1 MKKIFMM
8 GCIAAA
14 MFAGMVSCEEP
25 ETGYE
30 GTNYV
35 YLSADTNSM
44 FDQDG
49 ASLTVNVTLT
59 TSLTENLSLSFAMD
73 ENDYVELAGNPVTI
87 PAGSTSSSFT
97 VKVVKQLPE
106 SETMANFTITIDDE
120 TMLPEN
126 VALGD
131 EKFTFTLVS
140 SYVPELTDE
149 QKAIVEAYKTASGG
163 IDLTKYIGLIP
174 VTAVYTASNPDSE
187 IPLEPVTITGYS
199 KITLS
204 DKSVN
209 GKPVLKMIAN
219 PMGLQDVLY
228 EKLKDLT
235 VENPYWTDPE
245 AYQSYSQLMTA
256 INWNSS
262 SQETFSMTLD
272 DINLDEAGT
281 VDFIADKS
289 YYDEYYEEDVELF
302 IVPFEF
308 EFSAYDRELVAL
320 ENEQI
325 GTVVD
330 EFWADDATANPA
342 YHLNCENTAED
353 YYEYGNWVK
362 ASASI
367 SAEKLEFT
375 FCLYNYNDYDYSKV
389 TATYTPN
396 E

>member
-1 MKKIFMM
+1 M
-8 GCIAAA
+8 
-14 MFAGMVSCEEP
+14 
-25 ETGYE
+25 
-30 GTNYV
+30 
-35 YLSADTNSM
+35 
-44 FDQDG
+44 
-49 ASLTVNVTLT
+49 
-59 TSLTENLSLSFAMD
+59 EN
-73 ENDYVELAGNPVTI
+73 
-87 PAGSTSSSFT
+87 
-97 VKVVKQLPE
+97 
-106 SETMANFTITIDDE
+106 
-120 TMLPEN
+120 
-126 VALGD
+126 
-131 EKFTFTLVS
+131 
-140 SYVPELTDE
+140 
-149 QKAIVEAYKTASGG
+149 
-163 IDLTKYIGLIP
+163 
-174 VTAVYTASNPDSE
+174 
-187 IPLEPVTITGYS
+187 
-199 KITLS
+199 
-204 DKSVN
+204 
-209 GKPVLKMIAN
+209 N